1 MGIIPE
7 YGISPDDGTLRGGT
21 FFYKDLRKKRGA
33 QPVPGKAKVLK

>member
-21 FFYKDLRKKRGA
+21 IFYKDLRKTREA
-33 QPVPGKAKVLK
+33 QPDQGRQRF